1 MLPCIK
7 SFKLIYESGTWN
19 GQILFLLER
28 SQLKKKLR
36 TFTGALIIEMLQ
48 KWLIRVFFNILFW
61 SVRTSLWKM
70 QPNKH
75 SKPKV
80 ELSQMAVHLVRA
92 RYWTINIMP
101 IFEADAAVLG
111 QNVGKKDKR
120 QSVTAC
126 SYCFS
131 FVEYIALKKECI
143 KWTTV
148 VNAKIEIKGW
158 PGLNRVC

>member
-1 MLPCIK
+1 MRVGLR
-7 SFKLIYESGTWN
+7 
-19 GQILFLLER
+19 LFLLER

-36 TFTGALIIEMLQ
+36 TFIGALIIQMPQ
-48 KWLIRVFFNILFW
+48 KWLIRVFFFNILFW

-75 SKPKV
+75 SKSKV
-80 ELSQMAVHLVRA
+80 ELSQKAVHLVRA
-92 RYWTINIMP
+92 RYWTINMP

-131 FVEYIALKKECI
+131 FVEYIVVKKECI

-148 VNAKIEIKGW
+148 VNAKIEINGW
-158 PGLNRVC
+158 PCLNRVC

>member
-1 MLPCIK
+1 
-7 SFKLIYESGTWN
+7 
-19 GQILFLLER
+19 
-28 SQLKKKLR
+28 
-36 TFTGALIIEMLQ
+36 
-48 KWLIRVFFNILFW
+48 
-61 SVRTSLWKM
+61 M
-70 QPNKH
+70 QPKKD

-80 ELSQMAVHLVRA
+80 ELSQKAVHLVRA

-101 IFEADAAVLG
+101 IFEARSAVLG

-131 FVEYIALKKECI
+131 FVEYIAVKKE
-143 KWTTV
+143 
-148 VNAKIEIKGW
+148 W

>member
-1 MLPCIK
+1 
-7 SFKLIYESGTWN
+7 
-19 GQILFLLER
+19 
-28 SQLKKKLR
+28 
-36 TFTGALIIEMLQ
+36 
-48 KWLIRVFFNILFW
+48 
-61 SVRTSLWKM
+61 M

-75 SKPKV
+75 SKSKV
-80 ELSQMAVHLVRA
+80 ELSQKAVHLARA
-92 RYWTINIMP
+92 RYWTINMP
-101 IFEADAAVLG
+101 IVEADAAVLG

-131 FVEYIALKKECI
+131 FVEYIVVKKECI

-148 VNAKIEIKGW
+148 VNAKIEINGW

>member
-1 MLPCIK
+1 MRVGLR
-7 SFKLIYESGTWN
+7 
-19 GQILFLLER
+19 LFLLER
-28 SQLKKKLR
+28 SQSKKKLR
-36 TFTGALIIEMLQ
+36 TFIGALIIQMPQ
-48 KWLIRVFFNILFW
+48 KWLIRVFFFNILFW

-75 SKPKV
+75 SKSKV
-80 ELSQMAVHLVRA
+80 ELSQKAVHLVRA
-92 RYWTINIMP
+92 RYWTINMP

-131 FVEYIALKKECI
+131 FVEYIVVKKECI

-148 VNAKIEIKGW
+148 VNAKIEINGW

>member
-1 MLPCIK
+1 
-7 SFKLIYESGTWN
+7 
-19 GQILFLLER
+19 
-28 SQLKKKLR
+28 
-36 TFTGALIIEMLQ
+36 
-48 KWLIRVFFNILFW
+48 
-61 SVRTSLWKM
+61 
-70 QPNKH
+70 
-75 SKPKV
+75 
-80 ELSQMAVHLVRA
+80 MAVHLVRA

-158 PGLNRVC
+158 PGHWTEFVSFALHLITVIEECIWKNNNKTMQKRKKKKGEERKTERKKKGYWAGFEPSTIGSARLHFTTSYTPQRMKKSTVDSR